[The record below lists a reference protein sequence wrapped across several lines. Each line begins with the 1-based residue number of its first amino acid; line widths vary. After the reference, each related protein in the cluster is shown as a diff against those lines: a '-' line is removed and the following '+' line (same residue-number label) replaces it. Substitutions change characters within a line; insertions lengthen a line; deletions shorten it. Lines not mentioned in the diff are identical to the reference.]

1 MGFLEGVFEIWGRD
15 GGVVREVRVGGICVG
30 GGGLSGGDGVC
41 ATSDGMA
48 SANFIRNP
56 DSQND
61 DVVSYRK
68 ENVRISL
75 NDVAD

>member
-1 MGFLEGVFEIWGRD
+1 MEGVFEIWGRD
-15 GGVVREVRVGGICVG
+15 GGVVWEVRGGAYCVG

-56 DSQND
+56 DTLND

-68 ENVRISL
+68 NVRISL